1 MVGIGQGALEH
12 ALRYSQ
18 ERVQFGRRIADFQ
31 AVNFLLADLA
41 TELEAA
47 RLLTYNAARLKDAG
61 APFLKEAAMAKLFA
75 ARAAEKITS
84 NVIDIHGGYGF
95 TRDYPVEKYFRDQKV
110 GHIYEGTNNMQRM
123 TIARQLLGKVG

>member
-1 MVGIGQGALEH
+1 
-12 ALRYSQ
+12 
-18 ERVQFGRRIADFQ
+18 
-31 AVNFLLADLA
+31 
-41 TELEAA
+41 
-47 RLLTYNAARLKDAG
+47 
-61 APFLKEAAMAKLFA
+61 MAKLFA

-95 TRDYPVEKYFRDQKV
+95 TREYPVEKYFRDQKV